1 MGMQTS
7 TCGLGGAVVSKSGP
21 SQSSPDEYLRLSE
34 DGAMSWVH
42 DPVAATSF
50 PSMRDATRMALRL
63 PAKLRAYGMPRH
75 AEMALLDA
83 R

>member
-1 MGMQTS
+1 MQTS
-7 TCGLGGAVVSKSGP
+7 TCGLGGALVSKTGP
-21 SQSSPDEYLRLSE
+21 SQSSPAEYLRLSE

-63 PAKLRAYGMPRH
+63 PARLRAYGMPRH
-75 AEMALLDA
+75 TEMALLDA